1 MYLKLRVLFA
11 ILSALCVAATI
22 PVGVAVGFTGAV
34 VCAALAFLFYLVM
47 LTFKLKQESLD
58 GESVANKSDEKEE
71 TTVPAEEDK

>member
-58 GESVANKSDEKEE
+58 GEPATNEVNEKTQSTEPTEENK
-71 TTVPAEEDK
+71 